1 MQPLAPQASFA
12 AGQGP
17 ALTFAGNGL
26 DGSSSP
32 WRKEAGGA
40 TATGPVGQ
48 AAMPAAKP
56 QAQFTTLLESLV
68 SACEAG
74 SAPVIK
80 KDAPAVDKEDAP
92 RVAFWMA
99 APAAAPQVSHPAKPA
114 DAGAE
119 TGDGALG
126 DLSLTAERAATPDPS
141 GDAAAAL
148 VKVTPQS
155 GAPLP
160 VAIATPMSDGPDAPE
175 DRASRDRKGAEFRTT
190 PLNFAQAAAPVT
202 KNGAPVS
209 KLAAAEAAAEQVT
222 AGGTAAD
229 ADATFRQTAGD
240 RQDRNEAA
248 AEQETAGSPAPGE
261 SAPDDPLRTKV
272 GQMLSSVNPAISA
285 VSSQLPT
292 LGAPIGA
299 GPSGRP
305 VTEGLR
311 EGTIR
316 RAQGPSGVAAKSQ
329 RVRDVMQAGTEVK
342 LPRTAGARSVA
353 KASPSA
359 PQARSGGTKDRPG
372 AAPEQEAVRGRSD
385 GLRVSSTARMVP
397 AQTQLPAAGLPAA
410 ERPAASPVLEED
422 RPPRP
427 WREGRSPFPGATA
440 KNRAPNAGTVGG
452 RPLAAPAA
460 TGQTAAQSQPDA
472 NTEESGEEAAPAA
485 AQPAANSVPAALEPP
500 DDATKS
506 SAARPMVVAFTAR
519 LSPVE
524 AAPGVELPNRVAEPI
539 EAGPVGDTAAA
550 TGATRRGEREDL
562 HDIQAASNRQPDVSR
577 EPVRKPEVS
586 AAGAPEPAVTAR
598 PATTP
603 QPLAAN
609 DAQPR
614 ESAPDSP
621 PPAAATE
628 PAAAPV
634 APKPEAAHDIKLE
647 LAGQGDRRVEVRVS
661 ERAGDMHVEVRT
673 PNTGLAG
680 ELRED
685 LPALSTK
692 LEQTGFRAETWHPAG
707 TAERQRAAEAA
718 PAAAAQNSERQ
729 PGQNGGQRQ
738 RDPQQQPKPKAQENE
753 TPSQNAGK
761 DFAWLF
767 SSIP

>member
-1 MQPLAPQASFA
+1 MCAGGLGADLQWRRRAASRPSSIFCGRPGAGAGFRGQRARRIFQPVAQGSGRCDGDWTGGTGRNAGRQA
-12 AGQGP
+12 AG
-17 ALTFAGNGL
+17 AVHHAAGEPGERVRSRL
-26 DGSSSP
+26 
-32 WRKEAGGA
+32 R
-40 TATGPVGQ
+40 
-48 AAMPAAKP
+48 
-56 QAQFTTLLESLV
+56 
-68 SACEAG
+68 
-74 SAPVIK
+74 PVIK

-190 PLNFAQAAAPVT
+190 PLNFAQPPAPVT
-202 KNGAPVS
+202 RNGAPDS

-248 AEQETAGSPAPGE
+248 AGQGAGGSPAPGE

-272 GQMLSSVNPAISA
+272 GQTLSSVNPAISA

-427 WREGRSPFPGATA
+427 WREGRSPSPGATG

-460 TGQTAAQSQPDA
+460 TG
-472 NTEESGEEAAPAA
+472 
-485 AQPAANSVPAALEPP
+485 
-500 DDATKS
+500 
-506 SAARPMVVAFTAR
+506 
-519 LSPVE
+519 
-524 AAPGVELPNRVAEPI
+524 
-539 EAGPVGDTAAA
+539 
-550 TGATRRGEREDL
+550 
-562 HDIQAASNRQPDVSR
+562 
-577 EPVRKPEVS
+577 
-586 AAGAPEPAVTAR
+586 
-598 PATTP
+598 
-603 QPLAAN
+603 
-609 DAQPR
+609 
-614 ESAPDSP
+614 
-621 PPAAATE
+621 
-628 PAAAPV
+628 
-634 APKPEAAHDIKLE
+634 
-647 LAGQGDRRVEVRVS
+647 
-661 ERAGDMHVEVRT
+661 
-673 PNTGLAG
+673 
-680 ELRED
+680 
-685 LPALSTK
+685 
-692 LEQTGFRAETWHPAG
+692 
-707 TAERQRAAEAA
+707 RQRHRA
-718 PAAAAQNSERQ
+718 NRM
-729 PGQNGGQRQ
+729 RI
-738 RDPQQQPKPKAQENE
+738 RRK
-753 TPSQNAGK
+753 
-761 DFAWLF
+761 
-767 SSIP
+767 